1 MEASKSLII
10 KYIKRVSLVLALW
23 FCIETIITVS
33 VGLSSFS
40 NEFQPEV
47 IVVFGNKV
55 NVDGS
60 LSERLEARMQRALEM
75 HKKFPNTKLF
85 VSGGLGK

>member
-1 MEASKSLII
+1 MEASKSLSL
-10 KYIKRVSLVLALW
+10 KSIKRMSLVLTLW
-23 FCIETIITVS
+23 FLFETIITVS
-33 VGLSSFS
+33 LGISSLPI
-40 NEFQPEV
+40 EFTPDV